1 MPQCSILSR
10 QDSLDTPL
18 PTKHHSSPYKVAI
31 FA

>member
-10 QDSLDTPL
+10 QDLLDILL
-18 PTKHHSSPYKVAI
+18 PTKHHLSPYKVAI